1 MISQQ
6 QILFTPF
13 KTRSRHSAQQDDTG
27 CGFRRHVPWKYAL
40 VTGASSGIGW
50 HISEELAKKGYDII
64 AVSNQPDR
72 LDDLKKKLERDYQ
85 ISISTFNTDLGQ
97 ENSAQQVF
105 DFCEMN
111 NLVVEVL
118 VNNAGTLY
126 FGEALKIETS
136 GMKSIL
142 HLHMTTPAMLCR
154 LFGVRM
160 MERRK
165 GFILNTSSISSAM
178 PYPTISVYG
187 PTKAFIRH
195 FTRALRTEVK
205 KYNIKVTCLIPG
217 ATATGL
223 YDPGKYDTPLK
234 RALGIMKKPEEVAKA
249 GIKALFNNCAE
260 CVPGFLNKLIVFL
273 FPLIPHF
280 VISAIYKRTKIFN

>member
-1 MISQQ
+1 MN
-6 QILFTPF
+6 T
-13 KTRSRHSAQQDDTG
+13 SR
-27 CGFRRHVPWKYAL
+27 KYAL

-50 HISEELAKKGYDII
+50 HITEELAKKGYNII

-72 LDDLKKKLERDYQ
+72 LEDLKNKLEHDFRIN
-85 ISISTFNTDLGQ
+85 ISIFNIDLAQ
-97 ENSAQQVF
+97 DNSAHRVY
-105 DFCEMN
+105 DFCEQN
-111 NLVVEVL
+111 NLEVEVL

-126 FGEALKIETS
+126 FGETLKIDHS

-142 HLHMTTPAMLCR
+142 NLHMTTPAMLCR
-154 LFGVRM
+154 IFGEKM

-165 GFILNTSSISSAM
+165 GFILNTSSISSVM

-187 PTKAFIRH
+187 PTKAFLRH
-195 FTRALRTEVK
+195 FTRSLRTEVN

-234 RALGIMKKPEEVAKA
+234 RALGIMKKPEDVAKA
-249 GIKALFNNCAE
+249 GIKTLFNNRAVCI
-260 CVPGFLNKLIVFL
+260 PGILNKLIVFL
-273 FPLIPHF
+273 FPLIPHS
-280 VISAIYKRTKIFN
+280 VIAAIYERTKFFN

>member
-50 HISEELAKKGYDII
+50 HICLRTDKG
-64 AVSNQPDR
+64 VS
-72 LDDLKKKLERDYQ
+72 
-85 ISISTFNTDLGQ
+85 
-97 ENSAQQVF
+97 
-105 DFCEMN
+105 
-111 NLVVEVL
+111 
-118 VNNAGTLY
+118 
-126 FGEALKIETS
+126 
-136 GMKSIL
+136 
-142 HLHMTTPAMLCR
+142 
-154 LFGVRM
+154 
-160 MERRK
+160 
-165 GFILNTSSISSAM
+165 SSF
-178 PYPTISVYG
+178 P
-187 PTKAFIRH
+187 
-195 FTRALRTEVK
+195 RALRTEVK

-280 VISAIYKRTKIFN
+280 VISAIYKRTIFFS